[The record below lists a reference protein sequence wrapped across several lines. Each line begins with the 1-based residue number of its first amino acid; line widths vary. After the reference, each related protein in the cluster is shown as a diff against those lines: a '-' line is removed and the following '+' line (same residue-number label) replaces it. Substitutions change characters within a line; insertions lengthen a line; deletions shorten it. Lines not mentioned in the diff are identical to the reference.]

1 MVDAA
6 GGSPGR
12 GPDTG
17 AVPRE
22 AVREAGREVGRAL
35 AALFQPGEVVSGRVI
50 EQVAPGAW
58 ALTVRGRTLVAE
70 SAVPLP
76 ADTVVRLEVLQQSDG
91 RLRVRI
97 APDAQGGPVADP
109 VGRRLQELGLP
120 DTAAAR
126 LVLAAFEE
134 AGAPLVPNRLQA
146 ALAAL
151 RALDT
156 AARGDPGAAAP
167 LPARTTPG
175 APPPALAPGV
185 RDLLIALAAPDDQPA
200 PVMLPRRAGT
210 AVTLAG
216 TTGPTPAAATALAPV
231 TSAAAPTAPRTATT
245 IAAAIAPAA
254 NTIPARDGAPAT
266 TQRPPGTAP
275 SSPPAGTLPATP
287 AVRAGDAPL
296 APPAHPVA
304 ITPTVAAPPI
314 PASRP
319 GSSASPAIQVR
330 SPPADQPRLRASAPT
345 ATPDLPRTAEQRP
358 AAGVQTPGNDRG
370 AIPAPSTP
378 APVPTP
384 AAWSPGPAPA
394 APTQPGRPTTPAQ
407 PAQPAQPGQPAQPA
421 QPTPAAQSDPGHARP
436 GIGWRPAS
444 PVTAPAPAA
453 SPAPGSSPPPP
464 AAVRSAAVQPGSTAP
479 LPAAPDRHP
488 TQAMTAATPPATA
501 RATGGPT
508 PPPTASPQSADAT
521 IPAAV
526 APAQPR
532 SATPMALPGG
542 TRIPPAEPLTT
553 AREPGSSRPAP
564 PLAATQPPAPVSA
577 ARPPPPPITVASTP
591 GPTRSLSTAT
601 TAGPLPTAAEL
612 LVRAHARLAVA
623 NLPATPA
630 LVALAVQAERPGV
643 PDPARS
649 WQRLAAVAQQ
659 MPGDDPGTVPL
670 RAALAALP
678 AGDIPDPAEGGA
690 RAVLRALVMAGVRLA
705 DLPTITAPATG
716 TAAVLPAPGRRSE
729 QTPAATTPA
738 ATAETPGTGTAPP
751 DAAPLRQRLAAVA
764 AALPAEPE
772 PGTPALREDQRSAR
786 EAVAEATVRTAR
798 DSSAQEVFRPREL
811 ADYDHVIPLPLRCG
825 ELPTPARL
833 AIATRPTAG
842 GGKAAWLRVDAELS
856 ALGPVSVRLG
866 SADGGPVAITVVAA
880 ERTARLL
887 AEGLPA
893 LVGDLQALGLAAA
906 VRIATPGEEDGDGL
920 G

>member
-22 AVREAGREVGRAL
+22 AVREAGREVGRTL

-167 LPARTTPG
+167 LPARTTPS

-210 AVTLAG
+210 AATLAG
-216 TTGPTPAAATALAPV
+216 ATGPAPAAATAPAPV
-231 TSAAAPTAPRTATT
+231 TSAAAPAAPRTATT
-245 IAAAIAPAA
+245 IAAIAPAA

-266 TQRPPGTAP
+266 TVRPPGTAP
-275 SSPPAGTLPATP
+275 SSPPAGTLPSTP
-287 AVRAGDAPL
+287 AVRTGDAPL
-296 APPAHPVA
+296 APPAPPVSS
-304 ITPTVAAPPI
+304 TPTVAAPPI
-314 PASRP
+314 PAARP

-358 AAGVQTPGNDRG
+358 AAVIQTPGNDRG

-407 PAQPAQPGQPAQPA
+407 PAQPA
-421 QPTPAAQSDPGHARP
+421 PTAQSDPGHARP

-444 PVTAPAPAA
+444 PVPAPAPAA
-453 SPAPGSSPPPP
+453 APAPGSSPPPP

-479 LPAAPDRHP
+479 LPTAPDRHP
-488 TQAMTAATPPATA
+488 ASAMTAAAPPAAA

-508 PPPTASPQSADAT
+508 PPPTASLQSAGAT

-532 SATPMALPGG
+532 SAAPMALPGG

-564 PLAATQPPAPVSA
+564 PLSAALPPAPVSA
-577 ARPPPPPITVASTP
+577 SRPPPPPTTVASTP
-591 GPTRSLSTAT
+591 GPTRTLSTAT
-601 TAGPLPTAAEL
+601 AAGPPPTAAEL

-630 LVALAVQAERPGV
+630 LVALAVQAERPGM

-649 WQRLAAVAQQ
+649 WQRLAAAAQRL
-659 MPGDDPGTVPL
+659 PGDDPGTVPL

-705 DLPTITAPATG
+705 DLPAITAPATG
-716 TAAVLPAPGRRSE
+716 TAAVLPASGRRSE
-729 QTPAATTPA
+729 QPPAATRPA
-738 ATAETPGTGTAPP
+738 AAADTPDPGTALP

-772 PGTPALREDQRSAR
+772 PGAPALREDQRSAR

-833 AIATRPTAG
+833 AVATRPTAG
-842 GGKAAWLRVDAELS
+842 GGKAAWLR
-856 ALGPVSVRLG
+856 
-866 SADGGPVAITVVAA
+866 
-880 ERTARLL
+880 
-887 AEGLPA
+887 
-893 LVGDLQALGLAAA
+893 
-906 VRIATPGEEDGDGL
+906 
-920 G
+920 